1 MTEISKLKRA
11 VIKEEYVAITGDFQ
25 KAVILNQF
33 IYWSERVK
41 DFDNFIIQENKRATE
56 HGLEEQD
63 LTHGWIYKTAEE
75 LSEETMLGLSS
86 ASMRSHIKS
95 LIDKGFISER
105 NNPKYKWDRTK
116 QYRVNLVEITKVLLD
131 YGYTI
136 EGYKINLSFLEIK
149 NGELKNKNESTE
161 NSNAIPEIISNT
173 TPKTKTKIKKE
184 SNKNSFDEIITT
196 YSMKFELPV
205 CDEITD
211 LLGEWLKVRKA
222 KRAAMTDRAI
232 QMNIEKLDKLAL
244 KSGLT
249 VVEYLKEVICR
260 GWAAFYEIKT
270 FGNNTPQPEQQEQ
283 KRYGGVYIE

>member
-1 MTEISKLKRA
+1 MQGGVQMNEQERDFKGVWIPKEVWLDTRLTALDKVILTEIDSL
-11 VIKEEYVAITGDFQ
+11 D
-25 KAVILNQF
+25 N
-33 IYWSERVK
+33 SERGCYASNKHIAEFCQCSEAKVSK
-41 DFDNFIIQENKRATE
+41 SISLLIKLGYIYLQHFDGRQR
-56 HGLEEQD
+56 
-63 LTHGWIYKTAEE
+63 
-75 LSEETMLGLSS
+75 
-86 ASMRSHIKS
+86 
-95 LIDKGFISER
+95 
-105 NNPKYKWDRTK
+105 
-116 QYRVNLVEITKVLLD
+116 
-131 YGYTI
+131 
-136 EGYKINLSFLEIK
+136 
-149 NGELKNKNESTE
+149 ELKSRFTKND
-161 NSNAIPEIISNT
+161 NQPCKNYKADYKKIGQSNT
-173 TPKTKTKIKKE
+173 NNNTSNNTNNKKKE
-184 SNKNSFDEIITT
+184 SKKNSFDEIITT